1 MRSSFAAIRL
11 LVGTALRVDRRRA
24 LLVLILS
31 PLLNVVAAAQAIG
44 LQWLVDGAAGRSW
57 GLAVWGGVLLGG
69 VTVAVHQWAAISTDL
84 RQTLQQRIG
93 LELDRRLMT
102 VCAGPG
108 RIGHFQD
115 PEFLDTAELLRQ
127 RRGEFS
133 IAFAALV
140 ENANLLARFLAAAVV
155 LTFAHPLLALLPLF
169 VLPLAQANR
178 WQAKLVN
185 EAEQAGAAADRRR
198 LSLFALATDAAAARE
213 LRLYRLGGEFAA
225 RHAAAFAEASGPRET
240 ARLKAALAVAGGWLI
255 FAGALLTGLY
265 LLARSV
271 FEGTASAGAAVLVV
285 LLATR
290 LVGATTG
297 LSWLLGWLRRSL
309 HTIGLF
315 VKLADHPQDTSAGG
329 AAAVPE
335 RGELV
340 LSGVGFQYPGQSSP
354 ALTSVDLRLPAG
366 STVAVVGDNGAG
378 KSTLVALLAGLH
390 APSHGVISFAG
401 QDLAEVDPAV
411 WQGRVTACFQ
421 DFCRFELLVRQSVG
435 VGELTSLDDES
446 AVRAALLAG
455 GADGVVATLPSGLDT
470 QLGKTHPEGTE
481 LSGGQWQKLALA
493 RARMRTAPALVL
505 LDEPAA
511 GLDPDSEAELLRRY
525 LAERGPDSPITV
537 VVSHRFSTVRQA
549 ELIVVLRDGR
559 VTETGTHTGLLAAGG
574 HYADMYALH
583 AAAYLDG
590 PPSATERQVTA

>member
-1 MRSSFAAIRL
+1 MGKSFAAVRL

-31 PLLNVVAAAQAIG
+31 PLVNMVAAAQAIG
-44 LQWLVDGAAGRSW
+44 LQQLIDGAVGRDWS
-57 GLAVWGGVLLGG
+57 LVLWGGAVLAG
-69 VTVAVHQWAAISTDL
+69 VTVAAHQWSAISTDL

-93 LELDRRLMT
+93 LELDQRMMT
-102 VCAGPG
+102 ACAGRSG
-108 RIGHFQD
+108 IGHFQD

-169 VLPLAQANR
+169 VAPLVAANR

-185 EAEQAGAAADRRR
+185 AAELAGAEADRRR
-198 LSLFALATDAAAARE
+198 LSLFTLATDSSAARE
-213 LRLYRLGGEFAA
+213 LRLYRLGPEIAA
-225 RHAAAFAEASGPRET
+225 RHAAAFAEAVRPRES
-240 ARLKAALAVAGGWLI
+240 ARLKGALAVAGGWLV
-255 FAGALLTGLY
+255 FVGALLGGLY
-265 LLARSV
+265 QLARSV
-271 FEGTASAGAAVLVV
+271 FDGSASAGAAVLVV

-297 LSWLLGWLRRSL
+297 LGWLIGWLRRSL
-309 HTIGLF
+309 DTIGLLL
-315 VKLADHPQDTSAGG
+315 KLDSRPKDPRSGGG
-329 AAAVPE
+329 AALPE

-340 LSGVGFQYPGQSSP
+340 LRGVGFTYPGQDSP
-354 ALTSVDLRLPAG
+354 ALSSVDLRLPAG

-378 KSTLVALLAGLH
+378 KSTLVTLLAGLH
-390 APSHGVISFAG
+390 PPDTGTISFGG

-411 WQGRVTACFQ
+411 WQSRVTACFQ
-421 DFCRFELLVRQSVG
+421 DFCRFELLLRQSVG
-435 VGELTSLDDES
+435 VGELSRLEDEA
-446 AVRAALLAG
+446 AVRAALTAG
-455 GADGVVATLPSGLDT
+455 GADGLVAGLPDGLDS
-470 QLGKTHPEGTE
+470 QLGKTHEGVE

-493 RARMRTAPALVL
+493 RARMRPDPALVL

-525 LAERGPDSPITV
+525 LSERGPDAPITL
-537 VVSHRFSTVRQA
+537 VVSHRFGTVRQA

-559 VTETGTHTGLLAAGG
+559 VAETGTHAELIAQDG
-574 HYADMYALH
+574 HYAEMYALH
-583 AAAYLDG
+583 AAAYAAL
-590 PPSATERQVTA
+590 SAPERQVTA